1 MDLETLE
8 RNWAI
13 AVAIVLFAIVGVI
26 AIVSVWRRSR
36 SGQLRRTV
44 RDLGKARRELA
55 RAGRAVEAAE
65 KRLGKLEARAQS
77 VRPRTLTEAREAVE
91 DGRALRKIAEDRVL
105 VAANHVRRVIF
116 EEYPPERQAALR
128 SRYLPDDRPD
138 GKPFSF

>member
-13 AVAIVLFAIVGVI
+13 AVAVVLFAIVGIIVI
-26 AIVSVWRRSR
+26 ASVWRRSR
-36 SGQLRRTV
+36 AGRLRRTV
-44 RDLGKARRELA
+44 KDLGEARRELA
-55 RAGRAVEAAE
+55 RAGRAVETAE
-65 KRLGKLEARAQS
+65 KRLGKLEARSQA

-105 VAANHVRRVIF
+105 VAANHVRKVIF
-116 EEYPPERQAALR
+116 EEYPPARQAALR
-128 SRYLPDDRPD
+128 ARYLPDDRPD